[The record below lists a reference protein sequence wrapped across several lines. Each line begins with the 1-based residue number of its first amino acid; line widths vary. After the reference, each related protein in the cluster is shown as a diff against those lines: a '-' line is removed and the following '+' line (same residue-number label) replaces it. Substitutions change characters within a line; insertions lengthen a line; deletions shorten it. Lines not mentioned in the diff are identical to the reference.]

1 MASIVAVSIL
11 AGGWVATS
19 GAADPNANRTAARSE
34 ASRILSLIQLPP
46 GVTSSTTEPAGDRGV
61 LAQPGYDEA
70 TPNLAD
76 APAWW
81 TTAPSPGAVLAY
93 VRAHRPK
100 GASSFSTMSGSGPNG
115 TSAEIFMLPPVPGVL
130 RERVASVMVV
140 QLAGGRTGVRTDGE
154 AVWLTPRPAWEQIP
168 STVRSITFTA
178 QGSTASGRGGRVS
191 APRTLA
197 GGVVRRVVG
206 FINAL
211 DLVQPGAV
219 ACPMGR
225 NELLRLTFRAAD
237 GSVLARAVEHP
248 TGCASVTLSVGGRTG
263 PALNDVPTV
272 TSELVRLGA
281 IPTCTGRQLRVAANP
296 LGRDPGGDVLTLT
309 FTNTS
314 DAVCRMTGFLGLRLL
329 DERGH
334 RLRTTQRH
342 VGTAAFVALSPGE
355 AAWASATSTRCNAP
369 RARLVRVALP
379 GTSAA
384 FTLRVGSGR
393 RPYAP
398 CHGRI
403 SLSAPRPA
411 F

>member
-1 MASIVAVSIL
+1 
-11 AGGWVATS
+11 
-19 GAADPNANRTAARSE
+19 
-34 ASRILSLIQLPP
+34 
-46 GVTSSTTEPAGDRGV
+46 
-61 LAQPGYDEA
+61 
-70 TPNLAD
+70 
-76 APAWW
+76 
-81 TTAPSPGAVLAY
+81 
-93 VRAHRPK
+93 
-100 GASSFSTMSGSGPNG
+100 
-115 TSAEIFMLPPVPGVL
+115 MLPPVPGVL

-140 QLAGGRTGVRTDGE
+140 RLAGGRTGVRTDGE

-178 QGSTASGRGGRVS
+178 QGSTASGRSGRVS

-197 GGVVRRVVG
+197 GDVVQRVVG

-263 PALNDVPTV
+263 PALNDFPTV
-272 TSELVRLGA
+272 TSELVRLGV

-309 FTNTS
+309 FTNRS
-314 DAVCRMTGFLGLRLL
+314 DAVCRMTGFAGLRLI
-329 DERGH
+329 DGRGH
-334 RLRTTQRH
+334 RLRMTLRH
-342 VGTAAFVALSPGE
+342 VGTAAVVALYPGE

-369 RARLVRVALP
+369 RGAP
-379 GTSAA
+379 
-384 FTLRVGSGR
+384 GSGC
-393 RPYAP
+393 AAS
-398 CHGRI
+398 HLGRVH
-403 SLSAPRPA
+403 APRRVRAQAVRAVPRPDQPQRVEPGALKVITPRIRERLEREYPA
-411 F
+411 PADLVAARELIERIPAELAVWREVSEGDRVEAAALTVAAGDLGKLKEAVELALLDWRDLLVAAEYV